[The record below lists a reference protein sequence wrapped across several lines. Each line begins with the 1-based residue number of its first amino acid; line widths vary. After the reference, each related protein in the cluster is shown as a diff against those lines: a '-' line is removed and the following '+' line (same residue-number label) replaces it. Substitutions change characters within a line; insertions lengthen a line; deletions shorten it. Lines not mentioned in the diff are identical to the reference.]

1 MTAQDSTKARYAL
14 MGLVALAPVFIAA
27 ALGSVV
33 TAPAIKTWY
42 ATLAKPF
49 FTPPNWLF
57 GPAWTALYVLM
68 AYAFWRIL
76 VLPKESAGR
85 PRAILAFIVQI
96 ALNALWSFAFFGW
109 KSPAAGLV
117 VVFALWLAIA
127 VTIARFRPLDSVAA
141 WCLAPYLAWVTFA
154 SALNFAIWLKN

>member
-1 MTAQDSTKARYAL
+1 MTAQDSTRARYAL
-14 MGLVALAPVFIAA
+14 MGLVALAPVFISA
-27 ALGSVV
+27 ALGSAV

-42 ATLAKPF
+42 ATLSKPS

-57 GPAWTALYVLM
+57 GPAWTTLYILM

-76 VLPKESAGR
+76 VLPTAAVGR
-85 PRAILAFIVQI
+85 GPAILAFVVQLV
-96 ALNALWSFAFFGW
+96 LNALWSFAFFGA
-109 KSPAAGLV
+109 KSPVAGLV
-117 VVFALWLAIA
+117 VVLALWLAIA